1 MMKYLHCRNIF
12 PWEAVSGIGDQ
23 HTSLAHSP
31 IAHYNTLDWPT
42 LSHRTPLLKHWN
54 ILQTNENNTFA
65 QTLNYIGIGE
75 VSI

>member
-1 MMKYLHCRNIF
+1 MKYLHCWNIF
-12 PWEAVSGIGDQ
+12 SWETVSGIGDQ

-54 ILQTNENNTFA
+54 ILQTNEKNTFT
-65 QTLNYIGIGE
+65 QTLEYPANE
-75 VSI
+75 